1 MNAFRLPPRTSSRV
15 SNAAT
20 IRWFRQGAAGPA
32 VQSSSACAIVAR
44 PCFHRISPSDM
55 TGAQLIAVGHA
66 ALARSHKLILS
77 GGALGLLSIVAGL
90 ISRRIG
96 APVLLV
102 FLAVGMLAGD
112 DHVFG
117 VQFDDFTSAYL
128 IGSVALAVI
137 LFEGGLKTPVSMLR
151 LAFWPAAVLATIGVA
166 LTAAVLGVFVALVDG
181 VPLLGALLA
190 GAVAAPTDAAAVA
203 VLLRR
208 AGAALPERLF
218 ALLEVES
225 GLNDPMSVFL
235 TFLLLHIIAA
245 PNSVGIGGA
254 ALLFLEEMAGG
265 AVLGLAGGW
274 LLAQSLQR
282 LRLESS
288 LAPVLL
294 LTGGLTIFGLAQLLG
309 TSGFLAIYLAA
320 VVTGATPH
328 PKKQDVEHFFEGMA
342 WLAQIVLFLMLGLLI
357 TPHALP
363 PYLVDAIIGAAVL
376 IFLARPA
383 AVFSCLLPFGFSL
396 RETAFA
402 SWVGLRGAVPIYLS
416 IIPALADPRRDERL
430 FASIFILVIASL
442 VVQGWTVGSAA
453 RLLGFARRG

>member
-1 MNAFRLPPRTSSRV
+1 MN
-15 SNAAT
+15 
-20 IRWFRQGAAGPA
+20 
-32 VQSSSACAIVAR
+32 
-44 PCFHRISPSDM
+44 
-55 TGAQLIAVGHA
+55 GAQLLAVGHA
-66 ALARSHKLILS
+66 AIARAHELILL
-77 GGALGLLSIVAGL
+77 GGVVGLASILAGL
-90 ISRRIG
+90 VSRRVG

-102 FLAVGMLAGD
+102 FLGFGMLAGED
-112 DHVFG
+112 G
-117 VQFDDFTSAYL
+117 VLGIQFEDFTSAYL

-166 LTAAVLGVFVALVDG
+166 VTAVVLGLFVTLVDG
-181 VPLLGALLA
+181 VPLLGSLLA
-190 GAVAAPTDAAAVA
+190 GAAAAPTDAAAVA

-208 AGAALPERLF
+208 AGAALPERLL

-235 TFLLLHIIAA
+235 TFLLMRLIAE
-245 PNSVGIGGA
+245 PGSIGFDDA
-254 ALLFLEEMAGG
+254 ALLFLREMAGG

-274 LLAQSLQR
+274 GLAQLLKR
-282 LRLESS
+282 LRLEPS
-288 LAPVLL
+288 LAPVLVL
-294 LTGGLTIFGLAQLLG
+294 AGGLAIFGLAQLLG
-309 TSGFLAIYLAA
+309 TSGFLATYLAA

-328 PKKQDVEHFFEGMA
+328 RTHQGVEHFCEGMA
-342 WLAQIVLFLMLGLLI
+342 WLAQIVLFVMLGLLV
-357 TPHALP
+357 TPHELP
-363 PYLVDAIIGAAVL
+363 PYLPSAIVGAAVL
-376 IFLARPA
+376 ILLARPV
-383 AVFSCLLPFGFSL
+383 AVFACLLPFRFTL

-453 RLLGFARRG
+453 RVLGFARRR